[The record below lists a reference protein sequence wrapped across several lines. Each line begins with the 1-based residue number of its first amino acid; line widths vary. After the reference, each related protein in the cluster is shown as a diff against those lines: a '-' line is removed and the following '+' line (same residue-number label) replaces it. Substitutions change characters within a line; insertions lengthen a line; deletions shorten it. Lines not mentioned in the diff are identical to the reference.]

1 MSLAFVVP
9 GSLESRTG
17 GSIYDRR
24 IVEGLRENGARV
36 AVIAAPG
43 AWPSPDGRARD
54 GLDRDLSALPDGTVA
69 VIDGLVHGAV
79 PDVAAR
85 HGGRLRLV
93 ALVHH
98 PLCDESGLDPAERD
112 RLFESERVALAHARR
127 VIVTSRFT
135 ARRLGDFGVEASRI
149 HVVEPGTE
157 PVAAPRDRAAEGP
170 GRPVTLF
177 CAASLI
183 PRKGHDILFRALA
196 DLEARGVVGWRLV
209 CVGKTDLDP
218 GHAATLHR
226 LLDDLGLSGKVEMR
240 GEVAEDMLDR
250 LYRSADLFVLPSHY
264 EGFGMVVTEAIAHGL
279 PVVTTTGGALADTL
293 PAGAGIA
300 VTPGAVGELR
310 DAIGRLV
317 DDPATWREF
326 ARRAEA
332 ARGRL
337 PDWVDRT
344 RAFAATLTFPEEL

>member
-1 MSLAFVVP
+1 MTLAFVVP

-24 IVEGLRENGARV
+24 IVEGLREKGARV

-43 AWPSPDGRARD
+43 AWPVPDGAARD
-54 GLDRDLSALPDGTVA
+54 ALDRALSALPDGATV

-85 HGGRLRLV
+85 HAGRSRLV

-98 PLCDESGLDPAERD
+98 PLCDETGLAPADRA
-112 RLFESERVALAHARR
+112 RLFESERAALSHARR

-149 HVVEPGTE
+149 HVVAPGTD
-157 PVAAPRDRAAEGP
+157 PVASPRDRAAAGP
-170 GRPVTLF
+170 GRPMTLL

-196 DLEARGVVGWRLV
+196 ELEARGVAGWRLV

-218 GHAATLHR
+218 GHAAALHR
-226 LLDDLGLSGKVEMR
+226 LRDDLGLSRKVEMR
-240 GEVAEDMLDR
+240 GEMSEDVLDR
-250 LYRSADLFVLPSHY
+250 LYRAADLFVLPSHY
-264 EGFGMVVTEAIAHGL
+264 EGFGMVVTEAVAHGL

-300 VTPGAVGELR
+300 VAPGAVGDLR
-310 DAIGRLV
+310 DALARLI
-317 DDPATWREF
+317 DDPAAWRAF
-326 ARRAEA
+326 ARGAEA

-337 PDWVDRT
+337 PNWADRAH
-344 RAFAATLTFPEEL
+344 AFAAALIFPEEL